1 MAYNFY
7 NVLLVNQNATL
18 DEIKLAFKKR
28 ALQVHPDKGG
38 SKEAFHLVYQA
49 LETLADPLARRKY
62 DNGLAASK
70 PTVVQHPPQ
79 RGSRRKKKTSKK
91 RAQPAERKQAR
102 SKAKKTQKSKSEPKT
117 ASHTQAG
124 PEAPKAR
131 QSQEAKLLT
140 KIHALLKLLPR
151 DVRKDMITNHF
162 SQKQRLTLENW
173 MFDNSQQ
180 AKAEPGTQEVALAL
194 PAENVFVEGEDRSAK
209 PATRAAAIQDQA
221 ASLDNSCADVA
232 APSIDSLSS
241 RRRKPRIWQ
250 QARHRMIRD
259 KNAESKPK
267 TRKPCGFVTAVKRG
281 SAYYKATIRFDALDI
296 HTGQCDLQ
304 TALEYLVIL
313 TSAKQKM
320 LDSTST
326 HAGAFFEGR
335 LQEALAS
342 AASEQGKNVADL
354 KLRFSVLQS
363 LGFVVGN
370 GFQLHSPVVRTIQ
383 ELSKL
388 RSCFE
393 PFRQY
398 SRKWGRRSAVWR
410 YSPAHLE
417 DAWERLQKATACAWE
432 SAGADS
438 TKFMQ
443 KMRDCYNANASF
455 RHRQLQYWERQ
466 QMASQ
471 DKNNYRP
478 RRLQQRSTKRMEL
491 WEGSTW
497 PSMTRTST
505 GRRSCKTRA
514 PRAWSNESGYECQ
527 GRTRTSTA
535 QRACETRA
543 QAAWNAGSASR
554 WPWRTE
560 IGTGHGD
567 SEFLHRNRSGEKNCQ
582 GACPLWKHCLWDGS
596 IYLTNRR
603 KPQRK
608 NTAKLCD
615 CASCS
620 RRKTLRSAGGRKCST
635 KSGSER
641 KNAWEEKTSES
652 GWNPVTSWTIFR
664 GFEWF
669 CYVWLSRILAREDA
683 RRVFMR
689 SRSASRKEVRSFFY
703 PVFISFTGLLAPVAI
718 HFWIPG
724 GWIKIIV
731 RLGRPSDSL
740 TIPFGPSP
748 DETYID
754 QHCDA
759 ELAGRLLILAA

>member
-79 RGSRRKKKTSKK
+79 KSSRRKKKTSKK

-102 SKAKKTQKSKSEPKT
+102 SKAKKTQKPKSEPKT

-194 PAENVFVEGEDRSAK
+194 PFVEGEDRSAK

-232 APSIDSLSS
+232 APAIDSLSP
-241 RRRKPRIWQ
+241 RRRKPRIWR

-320 LDSTST
+320 LDSTNT

-417 DAWERLQKATACAWE
+417 DAWERLQKATASAWE

-491 WEGSTW
+491 WERQH
-497 PSMTRTST
+497 MA
-505 GRRSCKTRA
+505 KHDK
-514 PRAWSNESGYECQ
+514 NK
-527 GRTRTSTA
+527 
-535 QRACETRA
+535 
-543 QAAWNAGSASR
+543 
-554 WPWRTE
+554 
-560 IGTGHGD
+560 
-567 SEFLHRNRSGEKNCQ
+567 HRPK
-582 GACPLWKHCLWDGS
+582 
-596 IYLTNRR
+596 
-603 KPQRK
+603 
-608 NTAKLCD
+608 KLQD
-615 CASCS
+615 
-620 RRKTLRSAGGRKCST
+620 KST
-635 KSGSER
+635 KSLEQRER
-641 KNAWEEKTSES
+641 LRMSRQDKNKHRPKGLRDKGTSCLERRERQQMAMEDRNRHRPWRLRVSSQES
-652 GWNPVTSWTIFR
+652 IR
-664 GFEWF
+664 GKK
-669 CYVWLSRILAREDA
+669 LSRSLSALKTLLVRWEHLLNKQEQTTEKEHRKALRLRKLQQKKDTEKRKRQEVLNQKRVREEERL
-683 RRVFMR
+683 RRENLRKRMKSSDFMDNI
-689 SRSASRKEVRSFFY
+689 
-703 PVFISFTGLLAPVAI
+703 P
-718 HFWIPG
+718 WI
-724 GWIKIIV
+724 
-731 RLGRPSDSL
+731 
-740 TIPFGPSP
+740 
-748 DETYID
+748 
-754 QHCDA
+754 
-759 ELAGRLLILAA
+759 

>member
-102 SKAKKTQKSKSEPKT
+102 SKAKKTEKSKSEPKT

-124 PEAPKAR
+124 PEAPNAQ

-232 APSIDSLSS
+232 APAIDSLSP
-241 RRRKPRIWQ
+241 RRRKPRIWR

-398 SRKWGRRSAVWR
+398 SRGAVAQSGDTTQPILKMHGNGFKKQPPVPGKAPVQTAQSSCRKCVTATMQMPVFVTGSCSTGRGNRWLPRTRTTTGPGDCNRGAQSAWNFG
-410 YSPAHLE
+410 
-417 DAWERLQKATACAWE
+417 K
-432 SAGADS
+432 
-438 TKFMQ
+438 
-443 KMRDCYNANASF
+443 
-455 RHRQLQYWERQ
+455 
-466 QMASQ
+466 
-471 DKNNYRP
+471 
-478 RRLQQRSTKRMEL
+478 
-491 WEGSTW
+491 GSTW

-505 GRRSCKTRA
+505 GRRSCKTKA

-582 GACPLWKHCLWDGS
+582 GACPL
-596 IYLTNRR
+596 
-603 KPQRK
+603 
-608 NTAKLCD
+608 
-615 CASCS
+615 
-620 RRKTLRSAGGRKCST
+620 
-635 KSGSER
+635 
-641 KNAWEEKTSES
+641 
-652 GWNPVTSWTIFR
+652 
-664 GFEWF
+664 
-669 CYVWLSRILAREDA
+669 
-683 RRVFMR
+683 
-689 SRSASRKEVRSFFY
+689 
-703 PVFISFTGLLAPVAI
+703 
-718 HFWIPG
+718 
-724 GWIKIIV
+724 
-731 RLGRPSDSL
+731 
-740 TIPFGPSP
+740 
-748 DETYID
+748 
-754 QHCDA
+754 
-759 ELAGRLLILAA
+759 